1 MVAPDQLPDLP
12 AAVEVAAY
20 RIVQEALA
28 NVVRHA
34 QATQCTIRLQL
45 IDGAL
50 HLSVEDNGSGLP
62 EVVHR
67 GVGLASMRE
76 RAEELGGTFG
86 IAGRPGG
93 GTNVKVSL
101 PLLGVEPVT

>member
-1 MVAPDQLPDLP
+1 MACSPILSRRLAIDSVAIPLPMACSPTFRCVL
-12 AAVEVAAY
+12 
-20 RIVQEALA
+20 
-28 NVVRHA
+28 
-34 QATQCTIRLQL
+34 QCTIRLQL

-76 RAEELGGTFG
+76 RAEEVGGTFG

-101 PLLGVEPVT
+101 PLLEVEPVT